1 MPARLH
7 LLATLL
13 LLAPSSSGTHYATL
27 GVPSD
32 ATEVAIRH
40 AYRRAALAHHPD
52 KARGRTRPER
62 DAAARRMERLNE
74 AYAILSD
81 AAARRRYDYDR
92 LAHAASGGHAPCGRG
107 EYRPPARRVE
117 VRLSA
122 TLEQLAGFAPVDID
136 LAAAVAIGR
145 AGLAP
150 RRGAGLTLRRWLP
163 AGSAAGDVVS
173 IPLPGVDLR
182 VTLEA
187 REGEGTL
194 EERLRGRLRGRP
206 PPFFERRGDDLRADL
221 WLPAW
226 HNRVPFRG
234 GSITS
239 LCRRRVGVSCR
250 GATVADGEACARHF
264 RDTACPS
271 SPASARPPI
280 CHMRIDG
287 PLARCARLRGSAC
300 HGGGRAA
307 RWRAAPPP
315 PRPLPASGARS
326 TSR

>member
-52 KARGRTRPER
+52 KARGRPRPER

-81 AAARRRYDYDR
+81 AAARRRYDYER
-92 LAHAASGGHAPCGRG
+92 LALAASGGHAPGGRG
-107 EYRPPARRVE
+107 EYRPPVRRVE

-226 HNRVPFRG
+226 HNRVP
-234 GSITS
+234 
-239 LCRRRVGVSCR
+239 L
-250 GATVADGEACARHF
+250 
-264 RDTACPS
+264 
-271 SPASARPPI
+271 
-280 CHMRIDG
+280 
-287 PLARCARLRGSAC
+287 
-300 HGGGRAA
+300 
-307 RWRAAPPP
+307 
-315 PRPLPASGARS
+315 
-326 TSR
+326 